1 MGQESSSF
9 NVAGEQVTPSRRGSL
24 PNDDVLGIFPDH
36 AFFTGTVSPNLLPLL
51 LISLLNQLLYP
62 A

>member
-1 MGQESSSF
+1 MF
-9 NVAGEQVTPSRRGSL
+9 RGLL
-24 PNDDVLGIFPDH
+24 PNDDVPGIFPAH

-51 LISLLNQLLYP
+51 LISLPNQLLYP